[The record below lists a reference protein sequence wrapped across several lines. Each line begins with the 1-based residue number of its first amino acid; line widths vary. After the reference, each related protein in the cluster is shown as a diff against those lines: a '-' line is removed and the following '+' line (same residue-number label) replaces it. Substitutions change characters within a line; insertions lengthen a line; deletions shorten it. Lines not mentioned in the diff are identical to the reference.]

1 MQQAVAGAAAAIAA
15 GDLDRLATAF
25 AELSEWDDRHRAYQ
39 ARCGIVEAVLAY
51 QPASSDGWV
60 GPFFTAAEA
69 LLDALEAEPRE
80 PALLNHAGV
89 FLYEL
94 LEAAAAEDLF
104 KAALRLDPSQP
115 FAAQNLEQAKIRK
128 RSPSR
133 LKGAFGARMRGLAA
147 RGRKVA
153 AQARPVAGLR
163 LSLCMIVKD
172 EEEMLAGCLE
182 PLRGVVDE
190 MVVVDTGSTDRTVE
204 IAESFGAKVVHFPWN
219 GSFADARNVS
229 LDNATGDWIMY
240 LDADEHIEAEDA
252 PKLRDLLGRTW
263 REGFN
268 LVETNYTGGEDTG
281 SATTHL
287 ALRLW
292 RRRPEY
298 RFEGRIHEQKT
309 HTMPMFP
316 ARAVRDDDH
325 PRPPLRLPE
334 PADRLQG
341 EVAAEHRAAR
351 AGGARE
357 PEPVQR
363 LQPRLGVPGARR
375 RGQGPHAT
383 STGHGSRC
391 GRFRAWP
398 PPGTCRSSSP
408 APPAPAARPATTRR
422 PAGRRRGPRDLP
434 RSHRPRHGGGPLGA

>member
-1 MQQAVAGAAAAIAA
+1 MALRTSSLPSSTAPPTAAVDWRVRVQQTVGGAATAIAS

-25 AELSEWDDRHRAYQ
+25 AELSGWDDRHRAHQ
-39 ARCGIVEAVLAY
+39 ARCGIVEAVLSY
-51 QPASSDGWV
+51 RPASDAWV
-60 GPFFTAAEA
+60 APFVVTAAA
-69 LLDALEAEPRE
+69 LLESLEDEPRD
-80 PALLNHAGV
+80 PVLLNHAGV

-104 KAALRLDPSQP
+104 KAALRLDPNLP
-115 FAAQNLEQAKIRK
+115 FAAANLEQAKIRK
-128 RSPSR
+128 RSNGR

-153 AQARPVAGLR
+153 AQARPVPGLK

-172 EEEMLAGCLE
+172 EEEMLPGCLE

-190 MVVVDTGSTDRTVE
+190 MIVVDTGSSDRTVE

-219 GSFADARNVS
+219 GSFSDARNVS
-229 LDNATGDWIMY
+229 IENATGDWIMY
-240 LDADEHIEAEDA
+240 LDADEHLEAEDA

-309 HTMPMFP
+309 HTMPMF
-316 ARAVRDDDH
+316 
-325 PRPPLRLPE
+325 LPE
-334 PADRLQG
+334 RFETTTIRVRHYGYLNQRIASKEKSERNIQLLEQD
-341 EVAAEHRAAR
+341 
-351 AGGARE
+351 ARE
-357 PEPVQR
+357 NPSPFNDYN
-363 LQPRLGVPGARR
+363 LARSL
-375 RGQGPHAT
+375 AI
-383 STGHGSRC
+383 
-391 GRFRAWP
+391 
-398 PPGTCRSSSP
+398 
-408 APPAPAARPATTRR
+408 
-422 PAGRRRGPRDLP
+422 
-434 RSHRPRHGGGPLGA
+434 